1 MDACDVPAD
10 MVEGYDLVILFDV
23 YHDVPYPQ
31 QLVDGACKLLKK
43 GGQFYMFDVDLHERV
58 TDNKNNDRKYEIVV
72 LNTKLARLV
81 AAHANKKDDE
91 KRRSPTKVQSLLV
104 ETHMQMLNFY
114 RSLNCARGNESI
126 IYFPTI
132 YAI

>member
-1 MDACDVPAD
+1 MTFPSIRIILTLIHLVTSIFCFFSDLNNVTYQLMDACDVPAD

-58 TDNKNNDRKYEIVV
+58 TDNKNNDRKYETVFN
-72 LNTKLARLV
+72 L
-81 AAHANKKDDE
+81 
-91 KRRSPTKVQSLLV
+91 Q
-104 ETHMQMLNFY
+104 
-114 RSLNCARGNESI
+114 
-126 IYFPTI
+126 
-132 YAI
+132 